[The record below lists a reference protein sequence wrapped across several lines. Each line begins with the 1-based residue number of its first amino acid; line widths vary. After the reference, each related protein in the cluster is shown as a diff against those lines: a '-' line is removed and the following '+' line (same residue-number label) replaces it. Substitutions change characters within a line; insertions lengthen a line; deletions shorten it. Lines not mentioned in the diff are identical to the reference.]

1 MRKILKHFQKANDS
15 PRHLTYRLFLFLWAV
30 LPAFFPTSVIY
41 GSENPLLELETEG
54 IYHIQPGVSDHL
66 AEQIALYE
74 GKRNAVDLAARYL
87 ARQNFIETYDRDRG
101 EIFSLAA
108 RKIKAKILEKK
119 KKPGKNGTVLFIRIR
134 ATVQS
139 SDFVAAE
146 ILDEKLEK
154 EDEEKSFLQE
164 MEPSLSNIIDPGKD
178 IAEAYRLVYNQ
189 KWRMALIYLDKLEEK
204 YPGWSEIFMVKALG
218 YYASDDTADFI
229 ASLKK
234 ACRLG
239 NNHACQELK
248 SFKKIH
254 NRALHHR

>member
-1 MRKILKHFQKANDS
+1 MVHADRPFSRNQ
-15 PRHLTYRLFLFLWAV
+15 
-30 LPAFFPTSVIY
+30 
-41 GSENPLLELETEG
+41 
-54 IYHIQPGVSDHL
+54 L
-66 AEQIALYE
+66 ATL
-74 GKRNAVDLAARYL
+74 
-87 ARQNFIETYDRDRG
+87 
-101 EIFSLAA
+101 
-108 RKIKAKILEKK
+108 
-119 KKPGKNGTVLFIRIR
+119 LFIRIR